1 MNQFASNN
9 IISKYRHLCSILLLA
24 IFSIMLYPP
33 NWFITAP
40 GSNQTVQI
48 AEEEETHLAELASFS
63 SDVLFFEL
71 DVPSFKDVATELTYA
86 TFSMAVFSQILLEI
100 VAPPPRG

>member
-1 MNQFASNN
+1 MKPFASNN
-9 IISKYRHLCSILLLA
+9 MISKYRHLCSILLLA

-63 SDVLFFEL
+63 SDIVFFEL
-71 DVPSFKDVATELTYA
+71 DVLSFMDYATEQAFRAFL
-86 TFSMAVFSQILLEI
+86 MAVFPQILLEI